1 MRPKGLSPALH
12 SALALAT
19 LALIFTTNAAA
30 VTEKVIHNLIIYPHG
45 ASPIGNLIVDAA
57 GNLYGTAFNGGDHG
71 YGAVFRLTRKPN
83 GKWVETILHSFEGP
97 ISTEGGTTDG
107 WFPIGGLTFDT
118 SGNLYGTTQWGGDL
132 TCACGSVFSLT
143 PVGGDRF
150 SYSTIYRFKGKNDGA
165 YPNGAVVVDAAGNLY
180 GTSNGAGLANG
191 TVFELVHSS
200 KGWTAKTIYTFA
212 AEQPENLAI
221 DAAGRLYGILWTDQG
236 SAGIFQL
243 IRVRGGKWTENSL
256 CGGCTP
262 LGIPSFDQGGDLFI
276 GTESQVLKLVRK
288 QNWKMTVI
296 ATFTATEGSY
306 ALGALTFDES
316 GNVYGTNGEGG
327 DINACQNQG
336 IGYGCGTAF
345 KLTHQENGEWQTSV
359 LYTFKGNRDGGAP
372 SSGMVFDHRG
382 DLYGTTASGG
392 DPACACG
399 TVFELTPASD
409 GHWKFAVIDRFGL
422 GDGSGPPS
430 GLVADASGNLYGTMP
445 EGYGGG
451 CGMMAYE
458 LTPSPHAGWKE
469 RILHQ
474 FKCGTSQGTYPASS
488 LIFDSAGNLFGTTSG
503 GGAYHYGAV
512 FELTHTE
519 SGAWTESLLYSF
531 TGNADGYEPS
541 SAVVLDAAGNLYGVT
556 EYGGS
561 GQCFSDYNFGCGVL
575 YELSPTSQGTWTE
588 TTLHTFM
595 GYPND
600 GGYPAGAL
608 GVDQAGDVFG
618 TTTQGGNVACDNR
631 YGCGTVF
638 ELSPGSGGVWTETV
652 IYNFPGPPGLVSPDN
667 GGLTLDS
674 HGNLYGAAAGGN
686 GCPYG
691 CGAVYKLS
699 PSSGGNWTATV
710 LYNFGAFK
718 GDGQYPVGTLT
729 FDATG
734 NLYGATSE
742 GGDFGCGIGTSGC
755 GTVFRLSPSGGGWTE
770 SVLYSFSGPYKDGAF
785 PATGVILDAAGDVYG
800 TTNNGG
806 ADQGYYTV
814 GGTVFEISP

>member
-1 MRPKGLSPALH
+1 MRPKRLSPTRY
-12 SALALAT
+12 SILALT
-19 LALIFTTNAAA
+19 VLALVFATNAAA
-30 VTEKVIHNLIIYPHG
+30 TEKVIHNLITYPHG

-97 ISTEGGTTDG
+97 ISTEGGTKDG
-107 WFPIGGLTFDT
+107 WSPNGGLTFDT
-118 SGNLYGTTQWGGDL
+118 SGNLYGTTYLGGEQ
-132 TCACGSVFSLT
+132 ACQCGTVFELA

-150 SYSTIYRFKGKNDGA
+150 SYMTIYRFKGKNDGA
-165 YPNGAVVVDAAGNLY
+165 YPSSAVVVDAAGNFY
-180 GTSNGAGLANG
+180 GTTSGVDLVNGA
-191 TVFELVHSS
+191 VFELARSS

-212 AEQPENLAI
+212 AEHPGNLAI
-221 DAAGRLYGILWTDQG
+221 DAVGKLYGTG
-236 SAGIFQL
+236 AGIFQL
-243 IRVRGGKWTENSL
+243 TRGRDGKWTENSL
-256 CGGCTP
+256 CAGCSST
-262 LGIPSFDQGGDLFI
+262 GIPVFDQAGNLYV
-276 GTESQVLKLVRK
+276 GTMNQVLELVRK
-288 QNWKMTVI
+288 ENWKMTVI

-316 GNVYGTNGEGG
+316 GNLYGTNGSGG
-327 DINACQNQG
+327 EVNACN
-336 IGYGCGTAF
+336 YSGCGTAF
-345 KLTHQENGEWQTSV
+345 ELTHKKDGEWQVSV
-359 LYTFKGNRDGGAP
+359 LYTFKGNRDGAGPA
-372 SSGMVFDHRG
+372 GIIFDRHG
-382 DLYGTTASGG
+382 NLYGATGVGG
-392 DPACACG
+392 DPLCDVNSNIPGCG
-399 TVFELTPASD
+399 TVFELAPASG
-409 GHWKFAVIDRFGL
+409 GHWKFDVIDRFGL

-430 GLVADASGNLYGTMP
+430 GLVVDASGNLYGTMP
-445 EGYGGG
+445 QGASSDGGG
-451 CGMMAYE
+451 CGIVYE

-474 FKCGTSQGTYPASS
+474 FKCGTSDGTYPASS
-488 LIFDSAGNLFGTTSG
+488 LIFDPAGNLYGTTSWGGTTG
-503 GGAYHYGAV
+503 GGTV
-512 FELTHTE
+512 FELKPTA
-519 SGAWTESLLYSF
+519 SGAWTESVIYSF

-541 SAVVLDAAGNLYGVT
+541 GAVVFDAAGNLYGVT
-556 EYGGS
+556 DYGGG
-561 GQCFSDYNFGCGVL
+561 GQCQTEYSFGCGVL
-575 YELSPTSQGTWTE
+575 YELSLASQGTWTE

-600 GGYPAGAL
+600 GAYPVGAL
-608 GVDQAGDVFG
+608 GVDQAGDIFG
-618 TTTQGGNVACDNR
+618 TTIQGGNGACVVRD
-631 YGCGTVF
+631 GCGTVF

-652 IYNFPGPPGLVSPDN
+652 IYNFPGLPGLTAPE

-686 GCPYG
+686 GNGCPYG
-691 CGAVYKLS
+691 CGAVYELS

-734 NLYGATSE
+734 NLDGATAE
-742 GGDFGCGIGTSGC
+742 GGTPGCGIGISGC
-755 GTVFRLSPSGGGWTE
+755 GTMFRLSPSGGGWTE